1 MKRTIPEISLLT
13 VSLLFIMVGVCW
25 GPPGPPS
32 TPVSSAESV
41 GLTAALIAGYGIWKR
56 RK

>member
-1 MKRTIPEISLLT
+1 MKRSIPEIFV
-13 VSLLFIMVGVCW
+13 VSVALLFIMVGVCW
-25 GPPGPPS
+25 GPPAPPR
-32 TPVSSAESV
+32 TPVSSAESL

>member
-1 MKRTIPEISLLT
+1 MKRTIPEITLLT
-13 VSLLFIMVGVCW
+13 ISLLFIMVGVCW

-41 GLTAALIAGYGIWKR
+41 GLTAALIAGYGMWKR